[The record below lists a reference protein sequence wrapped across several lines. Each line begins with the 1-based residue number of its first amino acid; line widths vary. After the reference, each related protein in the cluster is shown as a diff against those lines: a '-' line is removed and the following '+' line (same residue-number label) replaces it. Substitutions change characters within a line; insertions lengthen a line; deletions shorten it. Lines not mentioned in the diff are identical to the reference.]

1 MKEIVSINNLK
12 HKYNDEIVLNI
23 PNLELREGEIFTIMG
38 PNGSGKST
46 LLKVLGLLLRPTKGE
61 MIFKGKMVEFGK
73 NNLELRRQITLV
85 FQETLLYDTTVEKN
99 VASGLRFRHLPK
111 RDIDRI
117 IDKWL
122 RALKIGHL
130 KSRYA
135 FTLSGGEAQRVS
147 LARGLALEPA
157 MLLLDEPFGN
167 LDPIIKEELI
177 EDLRIILRDSGIAVV
192 FVTQDKEEALALSD
206 RVAIIE
212 KGRILQVGTPQE
224 IFNYPANEAVAAM
237 VGVETIIRGRVL
249 QQEEGLVFIEVG
261 EDRVIE
267 AGLPLPRS
275 IAGEEVLVC
284 IRPEEVTILGEGI
297 GFRPSSAR
305 NRFRG
310 EIKRITPW
318 GVHYKVTLDCGFPLV
333 AFLTKQ
339 SAQELSLSEGQFVT
353 ATFKATGVHVI
364 RINSKIH

>member
-1 MKEIVSINNLK
+1 MKEIVVINNLR
-12 HKYNDEIVLNI
+12 HRYNHEIVLDV
-23 PNLELREGEIFTIMG
+23 PVLEIRKGEILTIMG

-46 LLKVLGLLLRPTKGE
+46 LLKVLGHLLRPTEGE
-61 MIFKGKMVEFGK
+61 MTFKGKRVEFGK

-85 FQETLLYDTTVEKN
+85 FQETLLYDTRVEKN

-111 RDIDRI
+111 RDINRI
-117 IDKWL
+117 VDKWL

-157 MLLLDEPFGN
+157 VLLLDEPFGN

-177 EDLRIILRDSGIAVV
+177 EDLRIILRDSDIAVV
-192 FVTQDKEEALALSD
+192 FVTQNKEEALALSD

-249 QQEEGLVFIEVG
+249 RQEEGLVFIEVAA
-261 EDRVIE
+261 DRVVE
-267 AGLPLPRS
+267 AVGV
-275 IAGEEVLVC
+275 GNKDEEVLVC

-353 ATFKATGVHVI
+353 ATFKATGVHLI
-364 RINSKIH
+364 RVLQ